1 MATPRIYITRPLPAP
16 AMKLLEGAAEFR
28 QWDREAEPV
37 PRDVLL
43 REIVDVDGIVC
54 LITEKMDAEVIE
66 RARRCRVIAQVA
78 VGYDN
83 IDVDAATRRGILV
96 TNTPGVLTEKMDAEV
111 IERAR
116 RCRVIAQVAV
126 GYDNIDVDAATRRG
140 ILVTNTPGVL
150 TETTADMAWAILM
163 ATARRVVEG
172 DKFTRSGRWKTWELM
187 GFTGQDIYGATL
199 GIVGLGRI
207 GAAIARRSA
216 GFKMPLLYHNRRRA
230 EALEQELG
238 AAYRPLDDLL
248 RESDFVVLATALTPE
263 TRHLI
268 GERELGLM
276 KPTAVLVNISRGPVI
291 DQRALY
297 RALVDRKIWA
307 AGLDVFET
315 EPVPMDDPLLR
326 LDNVVIPP
334 HLGSA
339 SIATRTKMATMAVE
353 NCLAG
358 VTGRIPP
365 NLVNPG
371 AMESR

>member
-54 LITEKMDAEVIE
+54 LI
-66 RARRCRVIAQVA
+66 
-78 VGYDN
+78 
-83 IDVDAATRRGILV
+83 
-96 TNTPGVLTEKMDAEV
+96 TEKMDAEV

-216 GFKMPLLYHNRRRA
+216 GFKMPVLYHNRRPVDP
-230 EALEQELG
+230 ALEQELG
-238 AAYRPLDDLL
+238 ARYVSLDDLL
-248 RESDFVVLATALTPE
+248 RQSDFVVI
-263 TRHLI
+263 R
-268 GERELGLM
+268 
-276 KPTAVLVNISRGPVI
+276 
-291 DQRALY
+291 
-297 RALVDRKIWA
+297 
-307 AGLDVFET
+307 
-315 EPVPMDDPLLR
+315 
-326 LDNVVIPP
+326 
-334 HLGSA
+334 
-339 SIATRTKMATMAVE
+339 
-353 NCLAG
+353 
-358 VTGRIPP
+358 
-365 NLVNPG
+365 
-371 AMESR
+371 